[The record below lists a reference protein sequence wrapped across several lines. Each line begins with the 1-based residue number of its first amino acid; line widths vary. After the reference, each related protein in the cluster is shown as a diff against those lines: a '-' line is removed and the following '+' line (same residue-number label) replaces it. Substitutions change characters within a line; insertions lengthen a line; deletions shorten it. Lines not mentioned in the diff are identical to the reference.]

1 MIKAALPFGLLV
13 EIFIRYILINR
24 TVSPDPV
31 EVGTV
36 VIFLTR
42 AEESLRFQPR
52 DDVVFGKTA
61 TTVTRRGSEI
71 AAAKRPK
78 QRSTVQV
85 GERVFDKDDYDVVR
99 AFLEEVVD
107 FALERE
113 VMFWGGTTFLP
124 KESFNRVIVQSPRAR
139 PFSSELATRKIKTL
153 ALKGNFDLCT
163 ADAPRTKRFCIPK
176 YTFSFN

>member
-1 MIKAALPFGLLV
+1 MSVGLYYNIDIVGPRHYKVEIGCRSMIKAALPFGLLV

-36 VIFLTR
+36 VIFLN
-42 AEESLRFQPR
+42 AEEGLSMQPR

-61 TTVTRRGSEI
+61 TKVTLRGSDI

-85 GERVFDKDDYDVVR
+85 GKLYSTKTTTMLCVPSLKRW
-99 AFLEEVVD
+99 LTC
-107 FALERE
+107 LGRE
-113 VMFWGGTTFLP
+113 
-124 KESFNRVIVQSPRAR
+124 
-139 PFSSELATRKIKTL
+139 
-153 ALKGNFDLCT
+153 
-163 ADAPRTKRFCIPK
+163 
-176 YTFSFN
+176 